1 MGNTD
6 HAFETYS
13 KIVNCEESKSNL
25 MYMAGSYFALGNI
38 HYERN
43 QSAKSREFFVKLF
56 RCAEKMNDYNQM
68 MAIPLFTQQ
77 PESVGEMITECLP
90 ILLMT
95 GEQNYYYYWSQLEW
109 HISWQENRK
118 LITRKFPAGNWGP
131 GKQEKPGKSKG

>member
-1 MGNTD
+1 MPKFDNHYSIVLVHEKMGNTEL
-6 HAFETYS
+6 AFETYS

-43 QSAKSREFFVKLF
+43 ESAKSREFFVKLF

-77 PESVGEMITECLP
+77 PESVGEMITESLP

-95 GEQNYYYYWSQLEW
+95 G
-109 HISWQENRK
+109 
-118 LITRKFPAGNWGP
+118 
-131 GKQEKPGKSKG
+131 